1 MNLDRTMT
9 HTFESEEARK
19 RYKIEQYYKFL
30 EGKIIE
36 TPAFGFEISKEE
48 LLERYPILKPHQAD
62 IIVWALEGGR
72 RAIFAQFGLGKTFMQ
87 LIIADVISR
96 KHNKPFLIGIPLGV
110 KQEFLDD
117 AKTLGID
124 VEYVKDGLEAE
135 EHHVINKYRL
145 FLSNYER
152 IRTGKFDPDSF
163 CGVSFDEGDAIRNLS
178 TETTDY
184 ILTNFSKL
192 KYRFIATATPSP
204 NDYTE
209 ILNYAQFLGVM
220 DRSQA
225 LTRFFQRNSTT
236 AGDLTLYPHKEKEFW
251 FWVRSWAIIIQKPS
265 DLGYSDEGYDLPAL
279 KVNYH
284 EVYVKDRGIMI
295 DRDRNVKMF
304 SDPTKGLQQASIEKR
319 ESMPFRIAKVLELI
333 HENLYIID
341 NEKQGTEKSL
351 HDGISKNVCQEEIN
365 QGTAGSEECKKEAG
379 LRNHSGAEK
388 ETSKGGNRLS
398 IEESREENEQS
409 PEENPRNDIG
419 GLQHNSGSSGMGL
432 CDLQNGETDQE
443 SEEALCGSLPSN
455 RKNKGNTLPI
465 LQLWIGSLQRQCNE
479 FIQSNRVPGQII
491 VWCHRND
498 EQKLIYD
505 SLKKAGVSVASITG
519 NDNLEERE
527 QVLRDWK
534 SKKYSILLSKPEI
547 LGSGT
552 NLQQAC
558 IMIFSGIDYRFKD
571 FIQSIHR
578 IYRFGQKR
586 QCEINILYS
595 DAEDQILK
603 TLLEK
608 WGRHNE
614 MITRMSEIIREYGLS
629 SAKLVSELK
638 RTIRVDRKEA
648 EGEGWKAIH
657 NDSVLETMAMPDNS
671 LGMVMTSIPFSDQ
684 YEYCESYHDMG
695 HNDGNGEFFQQM
707 DFLTEELFRILQPGR
722 IAAIHVKD
730 RIRFSYQ
737 NGVGFTSLIDFAGQ
751 TVAHFEKHGFHLL
764 GKHFIT
770 TDVVMENNQTY
781 RLGWTEQCKDGSKM
795 GAGSPE
801 YLLVFRKAPTDKS
814 NAYADVP
821 VTKTKDQYTRAR
833 WQLDAH
839 AYWKSSGNRLLNPD
853 ELRKMDLS
861 DVLKSWKV
869 FDTSRIYNHEEHV
882 QVCEEL
888 DKVGK
893 LPARFMAIPPQA
905 NDDHVWDDI
914 NRMNTLNT
922 SQALRKKE
930 KHVCPLQF
938 DIIDRAITRYSNE
951 GDNILDPFGG
961 IMSVPYRC
969 IGLKRYGVGVELND
983 QYWKDGQTYL
993 REAEYKKSVPTLF
1006 DVLPDNNDKGCKC
1019 EGDEIGEERCEYC
1032 RKKSA

>member
-1 MNLDRTMT
+1 MI
-9 HTFESEEARK
+9 HTFESSEARK
-19 RYKIEQYYKFL
+19 RFKLEQYYKFL

-36 TPAFGFEISKEE
+36 TPAFGFEITKEE
-48 LLERYPILKPHQAD
+48 VIAMFPLLKPHQVD
-62 IIVWALEGGR
+62 IIVWALDGGR

-87 LIIADVISR
+87 LILAHIIS
-96 KHNKPFLIGIPLGV
+96 KKYNKSFLIGIPLGV
-110 KQEFLDD
+110 KQEFIDD
-117 AKTLGID
+117 AKTLGLH
-124 VEYVKDGLEAE
+124 VEYVKDQEQVIDSIETGETEFDAE
-135 EHHVINKYRL
+135 FNTGRPKI

-152 IRTGKFDPDSF
+152 IREGNFNPEYFS
-163 CGVSFDEGDAIRNLS
+163 GVSFDEGDAIRNLD

-184 ILTNFSKL
+184 ILNNFSRI

-265 DLGYSDEGYDLPAL
+265 DLGYSDDGYDLPAL
-279 KVNYH
+279 NVVYRRVN
-284 EVYVKDRGIMI
+284 VKERGVMV
-295 DRDRNVKMF
+295 DRDNNVKMF
-304 SDPTKGLQQASIEKR
+304 SDPTKGLVEASKEKR
-319 ESMPFRIAKVLELI
+319 ESMQERVEEAVRIVKSGDPDDHWILWHHLEDERKLI
-333 HENLYIID
+333 
-341 NEKQGTEKSL
+341 QSL
-351 HDGISKNVCQEEIN
+351 LPESKAIF
-365 QGTAGSEECKKEAG
+365 GSQKFED
-379 LRNHSGAEK
+379 
-388 ETSKGGNRLS
+388 
-398 IEESREENEQS
+398 REENM
-409 PEENPRNDIG
+409 IG
-419 GLQHNSGSSGMGL
+419 FK
-432 CDLQNGETDQE
+432 NGD
-443 SEEALCGSLPSN
+443 
-455 RKNKGNTLPI
+455 
-465 LQLWIGSLQRQCNE
+465 
-479 FIQSNRVPGQII
+479 F
-491 VWCHRND
+491 
-498 EQKLIYD
+498 
-505 SLKKAGVSVASITG
+505 
-519 NDNLEERE
+519 
-527 QVLRDWK
+527 
-534 SKKYSILLSKPEI
+534 KYLSTKPEI
-547 LGSGT
+547 AGSGC
-552 NLQQAC
+552 NFQKHC
-558 IMIFSGIDYRFKD
+558 HNMIFVGIDYRFKD
-571 FIQSIHR
+571 FIQAIHR
-578 IYRFGQKR
+578 CYRYLQGHTV
-586 QCEINILYS
+586 NV
-595 DAEDQILK
+595 
-603 TLLEK
+603 
-608 WGRHNE
+608 E

-638 RTIRVDRKEA
+638 RSIRVDRKEA
-648 EGEGWKAIH
+648 AGQGWKAIH
-657 NDSVLETMAMPDNS
+657 NDSVLETMEMQDNS
-671 LGMVMTSIPFSDQ
+671 VGMIMTSIPFSDQ

-707 DFLTEELFRILQPGR
+707 DFLTEELHRILQPGR

-821 VTKTKDQYTRAR
+821 VSKTKQEYTRAR

-839 AYWKSSGNRLLNPD
+839 AYWKSSGNRLLNPE

-861 DVLKSWKV
+861 DVLKAWKI
-869 FDTSRIYNHEEHV
+869 FDTSRVYNHEEHV

-938 DIIDRAITRYSNE
+938 DIIDRAVTRYSNE
-951 GDNILDPFGG
+951 GDIILDPFGG

-969 IGLKRYGVGVELND
+969 IPLKRHGIGVELNEL
-983 QYWKDGQTYL
+983 YWKDGQVYL
-993 REAEYKKSVPTLF
+993 REGEYKKSVPTLF
-1006 DVLPDNNDKGCKC
+1006 DVIPDKCQCDNDDLKI
-1019 EGDEIGEERCEYC
+1019 GDERCEYC
-1032 RKKSA
+1032 KRKSA